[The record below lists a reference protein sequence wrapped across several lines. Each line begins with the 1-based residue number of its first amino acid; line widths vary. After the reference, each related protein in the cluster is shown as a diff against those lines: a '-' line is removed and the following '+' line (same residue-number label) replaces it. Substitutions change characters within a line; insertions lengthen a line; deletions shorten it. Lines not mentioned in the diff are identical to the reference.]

1 MEYISSSPQTDLVAD
16 TFPAVPTSDIE
27 AKLHYLLNALECMD
41 KRTAIGLERLDG
53 SGAEEDLK
61 DFVKQ
66 DILSRSQELRE
77 LPLQEAAE
85 ELRSL
90 YRASFPGE
98 GG

>member
-1 MEYISSSPQTDLVAD
+1 MEYKLKSQTDLVAD
-16 TFPAVPTSDIE
+16 TFPAEPASDIE

-41 KRTAIGLERLDG
+41 KRTATELERLEG
-53 SGAEEDLK
+53 SNAEDDLK

-66 DILSRSQELRE
+66 DILSRAQELR

-90 YRASFPGE
+90 YRASLPGE